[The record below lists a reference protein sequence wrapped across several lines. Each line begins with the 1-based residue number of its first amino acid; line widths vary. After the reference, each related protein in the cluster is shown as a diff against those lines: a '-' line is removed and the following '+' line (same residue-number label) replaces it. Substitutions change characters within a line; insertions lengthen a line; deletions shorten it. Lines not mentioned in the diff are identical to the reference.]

1 MTAPVVASGP
11 LTSRLRGLRA
21 RGVIPTAVVAFAA
34 VAGFLVVGQLQGDR
48 EVPNQLEAENEGDL
62 ARILS
67 RLNDEADALQAEL
80 AELRVQLN
88 ELRRSSESD
97 AAAAAAVDQQIQSLE
112 VLAGTTP
119 VTGPGIVVTIT
130 DPEGRLTYDAMIDIV
145 QELRDAGAEAIAVN
159 AERIGVATAFA
170 EREGRITANGRVL
183 SAPYR
188 VAAIGQ
194 STTLEG
200 GLKIPG
206 GAVDALTALGKDVQ
220 VEIAKQAKVD
230 VPALSRAP
238 GFEVA
243 RPVGSKP

>member
-1 MTAPVVASGP
+1 VTAPLAAPG
-11 LTSRLRGLRA
+11 LATRARGLRG
-21 RGVIPTAVVAFAA
+21 RGVVPVAVVAFAA
-34 VAGFLVVGQLQGDR
+34 VAGFLLVGQLQGDR

-67 RLNDEADALQAEL
+67 GLNDEADALQAEL

-97 AAAAAAVDQQIQSLE
+97 AAAAEAIDQQIRSLE

-130 DPEGRLTYDAMIDIV
+130 DPNGRLTYDAMIDIV
-145 QELRDAGAEAIAVN
+145 QELRDAGAEAIAIN
-159 AERIGVATAFA
+159 GERVGVATAFA
-170 EREGRITANGRVL
+170 EREGRITANGRAL
-183 SAPYR
+183 TAPYR
-188 VAAIGQ
+188 VFAIGQ
-194 STTLEG
+194 PATLEG

-206 GAVDALTALGKDVQ
+206 GAVDALTALGKDVD

-230 VPALSRAP
+230 VPALSRP
-238 GFEVA
+238 PEFEVA
-243 RPVGSKP
+243 RPVRSSP

>member
-1 MTAPVVASGP
+1 MTAPVAAP
-11 LTSRLRGLRA
+11 GLATRA
-21 RGVIPTAVVAFAA
+21 RTLRWRGIVPVAVVAFAA
-34 VAGFLVVGQLQGDR
+34 IAGFLVVGQLQGDR

-67 RLNDEADALQAEL
+67 GLNDEADALQAEL

-97 AAAAAAVDQQIQSLE
+97 AAAADAIDQQIRSLE
-112 VLAGTTP
+112 VLAGTSP

-130 DPEGRLTYDAMIDIV
+130 DPSGNLTYDAMIDIV

-159 AERIGVATAFA
+159 TERIGVATAFA
-170 EREGRITANGRVL
+170 ERDGRITVNGRAL
-183 SAPYR
+183 TAPYR
-188 VAAIGQ
+188 VFAIGQ
-194 STTLEG
+194 AATLEG

-206 GAVDALTALGKDVQ
+206 GAVDALTALGKDVK
-220 VEIAKQAKVD
+220 VEIAKQARVD
-230 VPALSRAP
+230 VPALSRP
-238 GFEVA
+238 PEFEVA

>member
-1 MTAPVVASGP
+1 VV
-11 LTSRLRGLRA
+11 
-21 RGVIPTAVVAFAA
+21 VIVLAA
-34 VAGFLVVGQLQGDR
+34 LAGFLLVGQLQGDR
-48 EVPNQLEAENEGDL
+48 AVPNRLEAESEGDL

-67 RLNDEADALQAEL
+67 GLNDEADALQTEL

-97 AAAAAAVDQQIQSLE
+97 AAAAEAIDQQIRSLE

-119 VTGPGIVVTIT
+119 VTGPGIVVSIS
-130 DPEGRLTYDAMIDIV
+130 DPSGKLTYDAMIDIV

-159 AERIGVATAFA
+159 NERIGVATAFA
-170 EREGRITANGRVL
+170 ERDGRITANGKAL

-188 VAAIGQ
+188 VSAIGQ
-194 STTLEG
+194 AATLEG

-206 GAVDALTALGKDVQ
+206 GAVDALAALGKDVK
-220 VEIAKQAKVD
+220 VEIARQAKVD
-230 VPALSRAP
+230 LPALSRP
-238 GFEVA
+238 PQFEVA